1 MTDPWQP
8 LPLPPEEPPP
18 PPVVEIPE
26 IPAVTEAPIAVPL
39 PPPVLEP
46 VRRGAVWFAW
56 LVILAVT
63 AFLVAAPLLLD
74 RGISD
79 HQQVDRISGVLM
91 QFQTR
96 YALGAGELVKTA
108 DLKESLLDQL
118 RELGKGS
125 VIQRLRFAIVAG
137 EFQGPDAALQELKT
151 LEADAV
157 QHAYQFR
164 PEEQRLL
171 SSLTSL
177 YQQYQEGQPAAPKL
191 SAEQREELRS
201 ALGWFAELALHPQ
214 GGPDAQARRQ
224 ILAGAKRTF
233 VITIVAVVLAALT
246 ALAGAAGL
254 FVLLILFALGWL
266 RGGLRTGSFHH
277 GVYAETFALYMVLF
291 VLLQLAVSFS
301 PIPAEYELFA
311 LGMTMLASLVILI
324 WPVLRGIPWKVV
336 RRDIG
341 LTWGRRPWAEPF
353 VGFGCYAMGLP
364 MLVVGVI
371 LTFMLMAL
379 QQMIQT
385 TLFGPQPDNPFD
397 PRLTSPTHPVLE
409 YLASGSWWARFQVLF
424 VAAVCAPIVE
434 EIMFRGVFYRH
445 VREATHSLGP
455 IFSFLVSTLVV
466 SFIFAII
473 HPQGWVATPALMALA
488 FAFTIA
494 REWRNTV
501 VPGIFAHALNNGL
514 LMLMVML
521 ATSG

>member
-1 MTDPWQP
+1 
-8 LPLPPEEPPP
+8 
-18 PPVVEIPE
+18 
-26 IPAVTEAPIAVPL
+26 
-39 PPPVLEP
+39 
-46 VRRGAVWFAW
+46 
-56 LVILAVT
+56 
-63 AFLVAAPLLLD
+63 
-74 RGISD
+74 
-79 HQQVDRISGVLM
+79 M

-96 YALGAGELVKTA
+96 YALGAGELFKTA
-108 DLKESLLDQL
+108 DLKESLLGQL
-118 RELGKGS
+118 RELGRGS

-137 EFQGPDAALQELKT
+137 EFQGPNAALEELNA
-151 LEADAV
+151 LEADAS

-171 SSLTSL
+171 TSLTSL
-177 YQQYQEGQPAAPKL
+177 YQQYREGRLAAPGL
-191 SAEQREELRS
+191 SAEQRDELRS
-201 ALGWFAELALHPQ
+201 ALGWFAELALYPQ
-214 GGPDAQARRQ
+214 GGPDAQARQQ

-233 VITIVAVVLAALT
+233 VITLVAVVLAALT
-246 ALAGAAGL
+246 AFAGAIGL

-291 VLLQLAVSFS
+291 VLLQVGVSFS
-301 PIPAEYELFA
+301 PIPPEYELFA
-311 LGMTMLASLVILI
+311 LGMTMLASLVVLI
-324 WPVLRGIPWKVV
+324 WPVMRGIPWKVV

-341 LTWGRRPWAEPF
+341 LTWGRRPWAEPLI
-353 VGFGCYAMGLP
+353 GFGCYAMGLP

-371 LTFMLMAL
+371 LTFVLMAV

-385 TLFGPQPDNPFD
+385 ALFGPQPDNPFD

-424 VAAVCAPIVE
+424 VAAVCAAIVE

-445 VREATHSLGP
+445 VREATRGLGP
-455 IFSFLVSTLVV
+455 IFSFLVSMFVV

-494 REWRNTV
+494 REWRNSV

-514 LMLMVML
+514 LMLMVIL